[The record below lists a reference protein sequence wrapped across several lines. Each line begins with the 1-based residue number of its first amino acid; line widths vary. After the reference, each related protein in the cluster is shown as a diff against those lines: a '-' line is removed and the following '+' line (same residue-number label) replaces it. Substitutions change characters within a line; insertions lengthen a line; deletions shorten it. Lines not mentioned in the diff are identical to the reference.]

1 MLMLC
6 YNINPF
12 IINHFFLKSLFYFY
26 CSETTQQDEFNKK
39 NNLIFIG
46 EFQPCNEQYYNPIH
60 GDCITDSIILQNNI
74 TYKSSI
80 TKYITGH
87 VINVNDKLITSND
100 YVNIDNEV
108 NNDHLL
114 FSNNSN
120 YCNSNSI
127 TTSDTVTTVT
137 STGITSTRIMRRHIT
152 HVSFIS
158 KPWQY
163 IHDDNWNQVTNN
175 HGKSGSRNGNC
186 NTSSNSF
193 LHCFVVSVL
202 LPHYNNDGNYRLK
215 VISQFKST
223 SFQINCQNRSLKNN
237 FNALAPLK
245 ESINLVA
252 PYNKYGSESP
262 VLFVKH
268 SEIINVSDVDDDD
281 DLYQQN
287 LLISILQNLQY
298 KKYEEYKDNI
308 NDDPDNDDNN
318 SGTTT
323 ASVNSFSSQLSVKRH
338 STYSSCKSSPLSSVA
353 VAVADDDEE
362 EEVDVF
368 YEPFFKYCKK

>member
-1 MLMLC
+1 
-6 YNINPF
+6 
-12 IINHFFLKSLFYFY
+12 
-26 CSETTQQDEFNKK
+26 
-39 NNLIFIG
+39 LIFIG

-87 VINVNDKLITSND
+87 VINDKLITSKD
-100 YVNIDNEV
+100 YVNKDNEV

-137 STGITSTRIMRRHIT
+137 STGITSTRIMRRHET
-152 HVSFIS
+152 HISFIS

-163 IHDDNWNQVTNN
+163 IHDDNWNKVTNN
-175 HGKSGSRNGNC
+175 QGKSGSRNGNR
-186 NTSSNSF
+186 NISSNSL

-223 SFQINCQNRSLKNN
+223 SFEINCQNRSLKK
-237 FNALAPLK
+237 APLK

-252 PYNKYGSESP
+252 PNN
-262 VLFVKH
+262 
-268 SEIINVSDVDDDD
+268 NVSDVDDDD

-287 LLISILQNLQY
+287 LLISILQNMQY

-308 NDDPDNDDNN
+308 TDDPDNDDNN
-318 SGTTT
+318 SGTTI
-323 ASVNSFSSQLSVKRH
+323 ASVNSIVRLSSQLSVKRH
-338 STYSSCKSSPLSSVA
+338 STCSSCKSSPLSSVA
-353 VAVADDDEE
+353 LAVADDDED
-362 EEVDVF
+362 EEVDEF